1 MKIKP
6 LCAIFVITT
15 EFKSYCDFFVF
26 DLKAIVGEKVCQF
39 KGYMQQDAQEFMAFL
54 LDGLHEVHLKFT
66 AFCLIVCFFFCSV
79 E

>member
-6 LCAIFVITT
+6 LCTIFVITT
-15 EFKSYCDFFVF
+15 DFKNYCDFFVF
-26 DLKAIVGEKVCQF
+26 DFKAIVGEKVCQF

-66 AFCLIVCFFFCSV
+66 AFCLIICFFFLFC
-79 E
+79 